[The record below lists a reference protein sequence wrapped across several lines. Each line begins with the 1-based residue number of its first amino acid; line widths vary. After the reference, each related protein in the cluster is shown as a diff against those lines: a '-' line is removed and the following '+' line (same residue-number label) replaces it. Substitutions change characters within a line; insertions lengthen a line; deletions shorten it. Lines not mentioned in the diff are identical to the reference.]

1 MGTRRNF
8 RRGWVVQNVKYPPCL
23 ASPGIAWAAL
33 VKGGSAYSTKAEL
46 NSLALGA
53 LQGWPSGLGCWDGWR
68 HGWSAWAVASSGAGG
83 GRRSYA
89 VIFCALP
96 SLLPSPPLSL
106 SRSSAPWV
114 QAVGLALVFGWALA
128 LHERRRSRFPGLGR
142 AGASCWPCILS
153 ASAGCWLCLA
163 SSGGWL
169 SPGSWWPLLGVDCL
183 GAAGC
188 WLWLRLGFPGSWL
201 RLGAGLAGVQAVP
214 VVVAGL
220 GDGQA
225 VGVVAGVSRSS
236 NCTNQ
241 ALQVWLLFKGKA
253 INFERFFLDF
263 AHKVRYNSTRVKEIV
278 NQLRFAASP
287 LVDGGRNPQ
296 KGLVKQS

>member
-1 MGTRRNF
+1 M
-8 RRGWVVQNVKYPPCL
+8 V
-23 ASPGIAWAAL
+23 
-33 VKGGSAYSTKAEL
+33 
-46 NSLALGA
+46 LGA

-68 HGWSAWAVASSGAGG
+68 HGWSAWAVVSSGAGG

-96 SLLPSPPLSL
+96 LSSPLSPSPPLSL

-114 QAVGLALVFGWALA
+114 QAVGLALVFGWGWLCMGAGVPGSLGWVGLA
-128 LHERRRSRFPGLGR
+128 LP
-142 AGASCWPCILS
+142 AI
-153 ASAGCWLCLA
+153 LA
-163 SSGGWL
+163 SS
-169 SPGSWWPLLGVDCL
+169 PPLLGAGFAFRPL
-183 GAAGC
+183 AAGSPLAPAGLC
-188 WLWLRLGFPGSWL
+188 WALTAWGL
-201 RLGAGLAGVQAVP
+201 LGAGSGSAWASLAPGSALVQGWRVSRPCRWWLAWLSD
-214 VVVAGL
+214 GL
-220 GDGQA
+220 A
-225 VGVVAGVSRSS
+225 VGVVAGVSHSS